1 VSNVLHVE
9 HLGFYCCALSP
20 DTELTRKH
28 KACVLFRAPNIIA
41 GVGGYALS
49 FHFHCF
55 QEQNAKAEQQQ
66 KQIYELIKL
75 VQQK

>member
-1 VSNVLHVE
+1 
-9 HLGFYCCALSP
+9 
-20 DTELTRKH
+20 
-28 KACVLFRAPNIIA
+28 VLFRAPNIIA